1 MPSTPTVSSAGADP
15 SSAAPVSSSA
25 VAGVA
30 AAAVGAG
37 PSSAAP
43 ASSAAAAAAG
53 VSAGSVFVKRAED
66 VDAAFAEVDIYA
78 GDSVARLADRACAKF
93 RWLVG
98 ADKVKLFL
106 VPVESEDSVAA
117 GEDGSE
123 ALVLATRPLSSIKA
137 LSAVSIRDRSC
148 LLARLADPPAAA
160 PGECARAA
168 RSLLPCSQSRE
179 GRRGSREV
187 REIRLGLRVALTLF
201 CLCFPS
207 FNPSGGGSGS
217 NAAAAAGGGGG
228 GDAGPAELGE
238 ILGRLVLALGQ
249 QGAMLV
255 QQGAVLASLVKQ
267 NKMEDFNFSKVSGPC
282 VSRAAEALEVEVKG
296 RLLLPDLSPY
306 MPAAAGVSA
315 YAWGANEKET
325 AASPHLLAL
334 LSAWVKV
341 GAVPP
346 IANTFFDVQPLASH
360 TPMALVVEDVG
371 TFRGMPDAIA
381 PCSAVGI
388 AEELQPVSSSA
399 VVSVDWKTPS
409 AFASVGAV
417 TSIGHIQAMAFASK
431 RKSVPVFFTD
441 MVSGFRCWIVIAN
454 RLYYLHPGDSLS
466 LREGVALM
474 RYFLSRSEMDGST
487 AKVVDGALHVD
498 NLPIALSLPP
508 PSSFGSIAAG
518 GGSGSGGSDCGG
530 AGSGSL
536 GGGGNKGKS
545 KGSGRGGGGH
555 VRTSATLLSPGD
567 SGCDDSDADIS
578 PETIRDIAVALSEG
592 GGMRLEY

>member
-1 MPSTPTVSSAGADP
+1 M
-15 SSAAPVSSSA
+15 
-25 VAGVA
+25 
-30 AAAVGAG
+30 
-37 PSSAAP
+37 
-43 ASSAAAAAAG
+43 
-53 VSAGSVFVKRAED
+53 
-66 VDAAFAEVDIYA
+66 
-78 GDSVARLADRACAKF
+78 
-93 RWLVG
+93 LVEQG
-98 ADKVKLFL
+98 
-106 VPVESEDSVAA
+106 
-117 GEDGSE
+117 
-123 ALVLATRPLSSIKA
+123 
-137 LSAVSIRDRSC
+137 
-148 LLARLADPPAAA
+148 
-160 PGECARAA
+160 
-168 RSLLPCSQSRE
+168 
-179 GRRGSREV
+179 GRKGSRDV
-187 REIRLGLRVALTLF
+187 REIPLGSSRGAHPFSVNASI
-201 CLCFPS
+201 PS
-207 FNPSGGGSGS
+207 FAGGGSGS

-228 GDAGPAELGE
+228 GEARPAELSE
-238 ILGRLVLALGQ
+238 ILGRLVLGQ
-249 QGAMLV
+249 E

-296 RLLLPDLSPY
+296 RLRLPDLSPY

-325 AASPHLLAL
+325 VAAPHLLEL
-334 LSAWVKV
+334 LSAWVKF

-346 IANTFFDVQPLASH
+346 IANAFFDVQPLASH
-360 TPMALVVEDVG
+360 SPMELVVEDVG

-381 PCSAVGI
+381 PRSAVGL

-441 MVSGFRCWIVIAN
+441 MASGFRCWIVIAN
-454 RLYYLHPGDSLS
+454 GLYYLHPGDSLS

-487 AKVVDGALHVD
+487 AKVVDGALRVD
-498 NLPIALSLPP
+498 NVPIASPLLP
-508 PSSFGSIAAG
+508 PSSFGSTAG
-518 GGSGSGGSDCGG
+518 GGSGIGGGG
-530 AGSGSL
+530 GSGSL
-536 GGGGNKGKS
+536 GGGGSKGKS

-555 VRTSATLLSPGD
+555 VRTSATLLTPGD

-578 PETIRDIAVALSEG
+578 PETIRDIAVVLSEG